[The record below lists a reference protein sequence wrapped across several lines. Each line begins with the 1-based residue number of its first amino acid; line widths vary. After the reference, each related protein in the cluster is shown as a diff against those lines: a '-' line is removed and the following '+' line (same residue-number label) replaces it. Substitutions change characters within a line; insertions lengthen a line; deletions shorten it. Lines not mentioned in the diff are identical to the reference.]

1 MSAAMPEMFAMGAA
15 YRRFMDRWSRRLA
28 PLLVEFAGVGR
39 RGRVLDVGTGTGAL
53 AAAIA
58 GAAPAAYV
66 VGIDRSPGFVSDA
79 ATGSGDRTRFLVGD
93 ARQLPLRNRSFD
105 RTLSMLVMNFI
116 PAPSSA
122 LQEMVR
128 VTRPGGIVAS
138 AVWDYG
144 EGMEMLRAFWDEVVR
159 LNPAAASMDERELP
173 LCRRGELGA
182 LWRQNGLQQ
191 VEEQPLTIQQA
202 FDSFDDYWSPF
213 LGRVGPAGAY
223 VASLSEAGRLA
234 LESALATRLTGRR
247 RDVPIALRARAWAV
261 KGRVPAD

>member
-1 MSAAMPEMFAMGAA
+1 MSAAMPEMFALGAA

-39 RGRVLDVGTGTGAL
+39 RDRVLDVGTGTGAL

-58 GAAPAAYV
+58 GAAPAAQV
-66 VGIDRSPGFVSDA
+66 VGVDRSAGFVSDA
-79 ATGSGDRTRFLVGD
+79 ATSSGDRTRFLVGE
-93 ARQLPLRNRSFD
+93 AQQLPLRNRSFD

-159 LNPAAASMDERELP
+159 LNPAAVSMDERELP

-191 VEEQPLTIQQA
+191 VEEQPLTIQQS
-202 FDSFDDYWSPF
+202 FISFDDYWSPF

-223 VASLSEAGRLA
+223 VASLSEPGRLA
-234 LESALATRLTGRR
+234 LESALAARLTGGRR
-247 RDVPIALRARAWAV
+247 EVPIALRARAWAV